1 MYSNIYY
8 HIKFLTNHISRKV
21 FLNMHHHYSL
31 SLGQDNIKTELLF
44 LFHTSLQYLAT
55 ICFKNVFLGQCLIFL
70 QKSSTIPSI
79 WFDPNIG
86 LFVNEG
92 DSLELSIKQHPFSRE
107 GGRREW
113 LKAHPLDKTKIINL
127 SFFTCIL
134 IDTFTICV
142 FIYVLCVW
150 GRQLWHGIL
159 LEVREQLYGADSL
172 LQLLCKF
179 QGSNSCPQAC
189 VSSAVFLWVINQPL
203 ITAFKDMLFIDVW
216 LGRSVT
222 LTHGGQGQGG
232 HLWCRKVFYVLL

>member
-1 MYSNIYY
+1 MYSNTYY
-8 HIKFLTNHISRKV
+8 HIRFLTNHISRKV

-31 SLGQDNIKTELLF
+31 SLGQEHIKTELLF
-44 LFHTSLQYLAT
+44 LFHTSLQYLTT

-113 LKAHPLDKTKIINL
+113 LRAHSLDKTKIINL

-142 FIYVLCVW
+142 FIYVLCGGGGSYGMACFQRSENNFMV
-150 GRQLWHGIL
+150 LIL
-159 LEVREQLYGADSL
+159 SSTLY
-172 LQLLCKF
+172 
-179 QGSNSCPQAC
+179 
-189 VSSAVFLWVINQPL
+189 VSSRAQTHAPRLVYQV
-203 ITAFKDMLFIDVW
+203 LFSSGSSTS
-216 LGRSVT
+216 L
-222 LTHGGQGQGG
+222 
-232 HLWCRKVFYVLL
+232 